1 MFKDMNELPLK
12 LYCPM
17 HKVVLKLNAIEN
29 SYFSPCGCTF
39 PIIGHIPRFA
49 FSEDYASS
57 FGLQW
62 NQYRTTQL
70 DSHTGLTIS
79 RDRLTRL
86 LGGALDMVK
95 DKKVLEAGCGAGRFS
110 EILLEAGAYLYAID
124 LSTAV
129 EANYKNCG
137 SFPNYFICQADI
149 LELPFPPEEFDV
161 VICIGVI
168 QHTPDPEKTIAALC
182 RQVKPGGILVI
193 DHYTYGYAATPSRR
207 ALHFLLAGRPARF
220 SLCFCQGLV
229 GVLWPL
235 HRLVWKL
242 RHYQWISK
250 FRHAFLYFSPVIDYQ
265 EAYPKLRRD
274 LLRAW
279 AILDTHDTLTD
290 VYKNLRS
297 AEEIASYLQQCGM
310 TDIDTIYAGN
320 GIEARARKPAPLA
333 GTSESVILGSNG
345 GSQ

>member
-129 EANYKNCG
+129 EANY
-137 SFPNYFICQADI
+137 
-149 LELPFPPEEFDV
+149 
-161 VICIGVI
+161 
-168 QHTPDPEKTIAALC
+168 
-182 RQVKPGGILVI
+182 
-193 DHYTYGYAATPSRR
+193 
-207 ALHFLLAGRPARF
+207 
-220 SLCFCQGLV
+220 
-229 GVLWPL
+229 
-235 HRLVWKL
+235 
-242 RHYQWISK
+242 
-250 FRHAFLYFSPVIDYQ
+250 
-265 EAYPKLRRD
+265 
-274 LLRAW
+274 
-279 AILDTHDTLTD
+279 
-290 VYKNLRS
+290 
-297 AEEIASYLQQCGM
+297 
-310 TDIDTIYAGN
+310 
-320 GIEARARKPAPLA
+320 
-333 GTSESVILGSNG
+333 
-345 GSQ
+345 